1 MIRFSEDRLSVA
13 EYLELRASVG
23 WVKLTER
30 QAELAIEVGVRRE
43 TIVFLENGKYNPSL
57 KLAMDI
63 AKYFGK
69 SVEEVF
75 SFVDDDEE

>member
-1 MIRFSEDRLSVA
+1 MLKTKIH
-13 EYLELRASVG
+13 ELR
-23 WVKLTER
+23 KER
-30 QAELAIEVGVRRE
+30 KINQAELAIEVGVRRE
-43 TIVFLENGKYNPSL
+43 TIVCLENGKYNPSL

-75 SFVDDDEE
+75 FFVDEKEEQE